1 MTRRGIRENIFLI
14 IFKAEF
20 NSQEEMEEQIGY
32 TIKNIVVPEEDPEDV
47 PITDAGRVRD
57 GDLPYIEEKA
67 QRILEMIPTLDETIE
82 KISDGW
88 KIGRL
93 GKAELAILRLAI
105 YEMVYDDEIPVRVAI
120 NEAIELAK
128 KYCNPDASGFING
141 LLAKVEKA

>member
-67 QRILEMIPTLDETIE
+67 QKILEMIPTLDETIE

>member
-57 GDLPYIEEKA
+57 GDLPYIEEKS
-67 QRILEMIPTLDETIE
+67 QKILEMIPTLDETIE